1 MLENKSSKQNL
12 GNITVHNG
20 NKQIRKKKKK
30 GKVILHKGQTQKV
43 QTISNKIF

>member
-12 GNITVHNG
+12 ENIIVHSG
-20 NKQIRKKKKK
+20 KKQIGKKK